1 VGWPRDFV
9 LLQVNIHL
17 GGLML
22 ITQWPSLFYWPCWC
36 LEKVAY
42 GIAFL
47 FGGLVVLG
55 IFLKAVELAVTAVRP
70 YFLRP
75 CISTQ

>member
-1 VGWPRDFV
+1 
-9 LLQVNIHL
+9 
-17 GGLML
+17 
-22 ITQWPSLFYWPCWC
+22 
-36 LEKVAY
+36 VAY